1 MDEQQIQQ
9 QIIQLVQAA
18 MSGDQQATQY
28 IQQVMQAAQQ
38 GDQQATQLAQMIQA
52 VAQQLQGQQVQS
64 AKFGAKLNYIRQ
76 LRGACPEGYE
86 IEYFQNGGKP
96 CKRCIAKQK
105 MEEGGEVPSN
115 PVDAFKCGRKMN
127 KKKVKKARDGEKVT
141 VVNTPKGKYKEYDR
155 GEYYDY
161 VTPTDSVSENIDG
174 RDNEAVKRLNKSA
187 QEFYKA
193 KEKYG
198 VQKENN
204 KVSKHQEG
212 NQLPTAQPA
221 NERYKGGQYGKITNT
236 NPFLNYSFGYSG
248 FPRLTDY
255 EVIVG
260 DDGNF
265 IYNPSKIA
273 KGYDYIK
280 GDSVAIEIPR
290 HAPQIVFE
298 TASPAYKSK
307 NPEEFKR
314 LRRRFDKAKSVT
326 TEK

>member
-1 MDEQQIQQ
+1 MNEQQIQQ

-52 VAQQLQGQQVQS
+52 VAQQLQGQQVQA

-174 RDNEAVKRLNKSA
+174 RDSEAVKRLNKA
-187 QEFYKA
+187 GQEFYKA

-212 NQLPTAQPA
+212 NQLTYEY
-221 NERYKGGQYGKITNT
+221 NEWDDPYGLNRNITSETLVSQDGSYKGIGDRRVYRWIYPQDTTFVVYPNRGYYGRD
-236 NPFLNYSFGYSG
+236 L
-248 FPRLTDY
+248 
-255 EVIVG
+255 
-260 DDGNF
+260 DGNPT
-265 IYNPSKIA
+265 INPIA
-273 KGYDYIK
+273 VYTKDSP
-280 GDSVAIEIPR
+280 GDN
-290 HAPQIVFE
+290 
-298 TASPAYKSK
+298 YKNLNK
-307 NPEEFKR
+307 LFDQQKR
-314 LRRRFDKAKSVT
+314 LNNNKK
-326 TEK
+326 

>member
-28 IQQVMQAAQQ
+28 IQQIMQAAQQ
-38 GDQQATQLAQMIQA
+38 GDQQAAQLAQMIQA
-52 VAQQLQGQQVQS
+52 VAQQLQGQQVQA

-86 IEYFQNGGKP
+86 IEYFQDGGKP

-127 KKKVKKARDGEKVT
+127 KKKVKKASGGEKVT
-141 VVNTPKGKYKEYDR
+141 VVDTPEGKFKEYDR

-174 RDNEAVKRLNKSA
+174 RDNKAVKRLNKAA

-198 VQKENN
+198 VQKKNN
-204 KVSKHQEG
+204 KVSKHQIGRKFGYVKQHDGDSEG
-212 NQLPTAQPA
+212 SSEVLRA
-221 NERYKGGQYGKITNT
+221 NEGYEQNPNIGDKTVYRIIQGNDTIIPVYSSGQFDGSTPIVVYDKTSKN
-236 NPFLNYSFGYSG
+236 FQKLNSLF
-248 FPRLTDY
+248 
-255 EVIVG
+255 
-260 DDGNF
+260 
-265 IYNPSKIA
+265 
-273 KGYDYIK
+273 
-280 GDSVAIEIPR
+280 DSE
-290 HAPQIVFE
+290 
-298 TASPAYKSK
+298 KSK
-307 NPEEFKR
+307 RVLDNYGTY
-314 LRRRFDKAKSVT
+314 FDEVKQVYRNK
-326 TEK
+326 